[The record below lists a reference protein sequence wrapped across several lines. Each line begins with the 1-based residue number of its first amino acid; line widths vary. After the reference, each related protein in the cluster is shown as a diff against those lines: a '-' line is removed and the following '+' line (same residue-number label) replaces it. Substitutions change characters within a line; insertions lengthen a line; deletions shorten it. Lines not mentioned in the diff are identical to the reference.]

1 MERQNLKLKKT
12 LEVLKKLREENI
24 SIDDL
29 IEAIEVVNQLSG
41 EVSITEEQ
49 NVSAAMIE
57 MKKRKSQKHRD
68 GSHGAVAQI
77 WNSIQH
83 KRVQFHQNGNL
94 DGTAKSGV
102 YGISYQGDVSIYC

>member
-57 MKKRKSQKHRD
+57 MKKKEPKASRWKSR
-68 GSHGAVAQI
+68 SSCT
-77 WNSIQH
+77 NLE
-83 KRVQFHQNGNL
+83 FHP
-94 DGTAKSGV
+94 T
-102 YGISYQGDVSIYC
+102 